1 MKLTKRDLSHCP
13 MYNLEKTI
21 KKQLMKN
28 ISEIQ
33 SKVVN
38 DKFQKKLNVKI
49 LFMLITATMSF
60 HIFLII
66 IN

>member
-38 DKFQKKLNVKI
+38 VKFQKKLNVKI
-49 LFMLITATMSF
+49 LFMLITATM
-60 HIFLII
+60 
-66 IN
+66 